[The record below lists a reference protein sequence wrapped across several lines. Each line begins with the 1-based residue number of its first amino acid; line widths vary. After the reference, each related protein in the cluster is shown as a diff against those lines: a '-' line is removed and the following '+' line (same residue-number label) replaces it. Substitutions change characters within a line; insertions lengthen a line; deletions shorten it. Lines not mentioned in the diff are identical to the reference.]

1 MFRNISKLLRFRKK
15 VDFRTLTDLM
25 PSYPESIK
33 QKKKK
38 KDFPLWKKNPHEEVA
53 FMLFR

>member
-1 MFRNISKLLRFRKK
+1 MFRKISKLLRFRKK

-38 KDFPLWKKNPHEEVA
+38 DFPLWKKNSHEEVA